1 MADYYELLG
10 VDRGATK
17 EQIRQAY
24 QSRRNALSGASADD
38 ERRELGRLNEAWQTL
53 ADPYQ
58 RGRYDARLESDG
70 GGEDLDLIDADD
82 EPPVQER
89 PRRRGL
95 FEPRDGDTRRPA
107 PAPEPTITLPAGA
120 KLAEQ
125 RSRLNAMLFDVAILI
140 LLLVLVGQLAGSAI
154 VNSMYPDETDRLE
167 VLSDQIAAVVDVRDA
182 QDEVDDLEQRLS
194 DAEDAD
200 EPAAAVAA
208 IQEDLDAAQDDLDD
222 ARTGEDTGDDF
233 AAAIEECTGA
243 DVEIEDTDAPTADEL
258 EACDDHLTGEASD
271 LNSELLPVQLA
282 VAFAVV
288 IVMVAY
294 LVGFGLRSG
303 QTLGKRLRH
312 IKVVQVDG
320 SPLRF
325 SSSLV
330 RYALPVVVA
339 VLFAQFLGPIGFLL
353 AIVGVLMWMRNPNR
367 QGVHDRMAKT
377 IVVEA

>member
-17 EQIRQAY
+17 DEIREAY
-24 QSRRNALSGASADD
+24 QSRRNALAGGSADD

-58 RGRYDARLESDG
+58 RGRYDARLEHDG
-70 GGEDLDLIDADD
+70 GGEDVDLIDADD
-82 EPPVQER
+82 EPEVQER

-95 FEPRDGDTRRPA
+95 FEPRDGDARRPA
-107 PAPEPTITLPAGA
+107 APLQPTITLPEGMT
-120 KLAEQ
+120 LAEQ
-125 RSRLNAMLFDVAILI
+125 RPRLNAMLFDVAILI

-154 VNSMYPDETDRLE
+154 VNSIYPDETDRLE

-182 QDEVDDLEQRLS
+182 QEEVDDLEERLS
-194 DAEDAD
+194 DAEEAD
-200 EPAAAVAA
+200 EPSEA
-208 IQEDLDAAQDDLDD
+208 ISTIENDLEEAQADLRE
-222 ARTGEDTGDDF
+222 ARAGEDTGDDF
-233 AAAIEECTGA
+233 TAAVAGCAEGG
-243 DVEIEDTDAPTADEL
+243 VEIEDPDAPTAAEL
-258 EACDDHLTGEASD
+258 EACEDHLTDEASD
-271 LNSELLPVQLA
+271 LNSELLPIQLA
-282 VAFAVV
+282 IALGVV
-288 IVMVAY
+288 VVMVAY
-294 LVGFGLRSG
+294 LVGFGIRSG

-312 IKVVQVDG
+312 IKVVQADG
-320 SPLRF
+320 SPLRV

-330 RYALPVVVA
+330 RYGLPVVVA

-367 QGVHDRMAKT
+367 QGVHDRVAKT